1 MKGLVCLLLLPAAVA
16 VWVLGSPQAAW
27 RVIAALRRPGP
38 TPEGPGYAALRIGAT
53 LALLSILILIIL
65 ISRGSD

>member
-16 VWVLGSPQAAW
+16 VWVLGSPQVAW
-27 RVIAALRRPGP
+27 RVITVLRRPGP
-38 TPEGPGYAALRIGAT
+38 TPEGPGYVALRIGAT
-53 LALLSILILIIL
+53 LALLSMLVLIIL

>member
-16 VWVLGSPQAAW
+16 VWILGSPQVAW
-27 RVIAALRRPGP
+27 RVITALRRTGP
-38 TPEGPGYAALRIGAT
+38 TPNGPGYLGLRIAAT
-53 LALLSILILIIL
+53 LALFSILVLIIL